1 MSSCHRC
8 QNLFM
13 NVRLFKGKIRCSP
26 HLPSTFV
33 CFPPFPIH
41 FLYVLMAF
49 LHVPFHSSISSSFP
63 PLSAPFLHFLLLSS
77 TPCFFPSLPTSLA
90 LILHFCAFLKSSPVV
105 LLYFPPF
112 PLFSSTSHSFPP
124 LPAPLLHS
132 FSSPF
137 IYFPASSN
145 LFPDAFLLLSATF
158 LLFLIIFLPFPLLF
172 LHFSSP
178 FLQNFTTIRVSPLTQ
193 KRILRVLVRP
203 LSRGIHRYDNFQA
216 SSRHPFDKLKAPV

>member
-1 MSSCHRC
+1 MSRCPRC

-13 NVRLFKGKIRCSP
+13 NVRLFKGKLRCSP

-33 CFPPFPIH
+33 CFPPFPIP

-63 PLSAPFLHFLLLSS
+63 PLSAHFLHFLLLSS
-77 TPCFFPSLPTSLA
+77 TSCSFPSLPTSLA
-90 LILHFCAFLKSSPVV
+90 LISHFCAFLNSFPVV

-132 FSSPF
+132 SFSSPF

-145 LFPDAFLLLSATF
+145 LFLMHSSHCPPLFCFFLS
-158 LLFLIIFLPFPLLF
+158 LFSPF
-172 LHFSSP
+172 LHFSST
-178 FLQNFTTIRVSPLTQ
+178 FLL
-193 KRILRVLVRP
+193 
-203 LSRGIHRYDNFQA
+203 LSSKTSLLSVFLLLPRNVPEGF
-216 SSRHPFDKLKAPV
+216 

>member
-33 CFPPFPIH
+33 CFPPFPIP

-63 PLSAPFLHFLLLSS
+63 PLSAHFLHFLLLSS
-77 TPCFFPSLPTSLA
+77 TSCSFPSLPTSLA
-90 LILHFCAFLKSSPVV
+90 LISHFCAFLNSFPVV

-132 FSSPF
+132 SFSSPF

-145 LFPDAFLLLSATF
+145 LFPDAFLPLSATF

-172 LHFSSP
+172 LHFPPLFFSFPPKLHYYPCFSSYP
-178 FLQNFTTIRVSPLTQ
+178 ETYLKGFGVSTVQ
-193 KRILRVLVRP
+193 
-203 LSRGIHRYDNFQA
+203 
-216 SSRHPFDKLKAPV
+216 RHTSIW